1 MSSTKSFQSSLH
13 QSPSLSQ
20 ARYPGASTSSN
31 YSNSQP
37 FMSTLS
43 LSSAQNASPVIPAF
57 GHSIVMSSSML
68 SPKLTD
74 VNQTSPFVSN
84 SSSVITDGL
93 SLAPS
98 VSDMDFK
105 TTFFYG
111 SVSTPVPVL
120 SVTRSLLSPIN
131 ISKSYN
137 QSSLVIEQTVTRQA
151 SSGFNGTTISS
162 NETSPLPQS
171 ISFTNLGLRTTT
183 LSSHVQQP
191 RNTIVV
197 STQTNSSFNET
208 TISSSQTSFGA
219 SVDFTSSFNLLSA
232 APTSPLP
239 QSISS
244 TIWTF
249 RTTMFSSN
257 VQQTGISQA
266 VTRQTSYGINA
277 TTISSNESSLTTS
290 TDVNLT
296 LSLDVISVTPAMTV
310 SRSIN
315 FSILTFRATALS
327 SLVQSYAS
335 GAVYDGKSSVISATL
350 LQNVSINDSRLAA
363 SSLTAVSSS
372 LISSIGRTSFFAT
385 DPSPLQPNPM
395 MSKRHTT
402 FYSSY
407 SLLSSYLLTETSS
420 FAGLPGVES
429 LSSLGTVTSSQ
440 SPPTF
445 SVSGALSASE
455 TAQLSYL
462 TSVFVSKSSEVQV
475 SPSLPLSPLLSRDTL
490 LLTSRTVMTART
502 TLTTTGTMY
511 SSTGL
516 AIDSSQV
523 SLRSQASNVPSLPVL
538 TLKASSGFVS
548 SRSTSFIASLLKN
561 LTRTFNA
568 PKSVSLKA
576 SSSNLKFSSLT
587 LFQERTLSSKSSF
600 FKPPSTSFVLPTAKF
615 TSTNISRTLSDPF
628 SGVSSTALSLSSLAS
643 FQGSTRQP
651 SLRRSSSSDLSIST
665 SPAFDFGSTLNVTE
679 SRLHTE
685 DSSGLFSSSQ

>member
-1 MSSTKSFQSSLH
+1 MSNSSYPSVSSTKSFQSSLH

-57 GHSIVMSSSML
+57 GYSIVMSSSML
-68 SPKLTD
+68 SPELTD
-74 VNQTSPFVSN
+74 VNQTSPFVNN

-120 SVTRSLLSPIN
+120 SVTRGLLFPIN

-208 TISSSQTSFGA
+208 TISSNQTSFGA

-310 SRSIN
+310 SRSIS

-327 SLVQSYAS
+327 SLVQSMGDSSYAS
-335 GAVYDGKSSVISATL
+335 GAVYAGKSSVISATL
-350 LQNVSINDSRLAA
+350 LQNVSINDSRSYSETDSRLVA

-372 LISSIGRTSFFAT
+372 LISLIGRTSFFAT

-407 SLLSSYLLTETSS
+407 PLLSSYLLTETSS

-440 SPPTF
+440 GPPRTSCCVMQLSTAVMSHSSLLVHSMV
-445 SVSGALSASE
+445 SVSVTMHTPRYSVSSPVNYFTSTDAQPPSTKSKLSSKFSTASG
-455 TAQLSYL
+455 S
-462 TSVFVSKSSEVQV
+462 FV
-475 SPSLPLSPLLSRDTL
+475 
-490 LLTSRTVMTART
+490 LLTNGESTLAANGSATFT
-502 TLTTTGTMY
+502 T
-511 SSTGL
+511 
-516 AIDSSQV
+516 
-523 SLRSQASNVPSLPVL
+523 
-538 TLKASSGFVS
+538 VS
-548 SRSTSFIASLLKN
+548 SLANTSIWSGSDHLSKKYSLSTIFNPVQSTSITLHQ
-561 LTRTFNA
+561 
-568 PKSVSLKA
+568 A
-576 SSSNLKFSSLT
+576 SSSMHIQSSNSGRYST
-587 LFQERTLSSKSSF
+587 KNITSA
-600 FKPPSTSFVLPTAKF
+600 PS
-615 TSTNISRTLSDPF
+615 I
-628 SGVSSTALSLSSLAS
+628 VSQLIT
-643 FQGSTRQP
+643 P
-651 SLRRSSSSDLSIST
+651 YKMYKKLRRVKGH
-665 SPAFDFGSTLNVTE
+665 PWF
-679 SRLHTE
+679 
-685 DSSGLFSSSQ
+685 

>member
-1 MSSTKSFQSSLH
+1 MSNSSYPSVSSTKSFQSSLH

-68 SPKLTD
+68 SPELSD
-74 VNQTSPFVSN
+74 VNQTSPFVNN

-105 TTFFYG
+105 ITFFYG

-208 TISSSQTSFGA
+208 TISSNHTSFGA

-310 SRSIN
+310 SRSIS
-315 FSILTFRATALS
+315 FSILTFRVTALS
-327 SLVQSYAS
+327 SLVQSMGDSSYAS

-350 LQNVSINDSRLAA
+350 FQNVSINDSRSYSETDSRLAA
-363 SSLTAVSSS
+363 SPLTAVSSS
-372 LISSIGRTSFFAT
+372 
-385 DPSPLQPNPM
+385 
-395 MSKRHTT
+395 
-402 FYSSY
+402 
-407 SLLSSYLLTETSS
+407 LSSYLLTETSS

-440 SPPTF
+440 GPPRTSCCVMQLSTAVMSHSSLLVHSMV
-445 SVSGALSASE
+445 SVSVTMHTPRYSVSSPVNYFTSTDAQPPSTKSKLSSKFSTASG
-455 TAQLSYL
+455 S
-462 TSVFVSKSSEVQV
+462 FV
-475 SPSLPLSPLLSRDTL
+475 
-490 LLTSRTVMTART
+490 LLTNGESTLAANGSATFTTV
-502 TLTTTGTMY
+502 
-511 SSTGL
+511 SSL
-516 AIDSSQV
+516 ANTSI
-523 SLRSQASNVPSLPVL
+523 
-538 TLKASSGFVS
+538 SSGSDHLSKKYSLSTIFNPVQ
-548 SRSTSFIASLLKN
+548 STSITLHQ
-561 LTRTFNA
+561 
-568 PKSVSLKA
+568 A
-576 SSSNLKFSSLT
+576 SSSMHIQSSN
-587 LFQERTLSSKSSF
+587 F
-600 FKPPSTSFVLPTAKF
+600 
-615 TSTNISRTLSDPF
+615 
-628 SGVSSTALSLSSLAS
+628 
-643 FQGSTRQP
+643 
-651 SLRRSSSSDLSIST
+651 RRY
-665 SPAFDFGSTLNVTE
+665 
-679 SRLHTE
+679 
-685 DSSGLFSSSQ
+685 

>member
-13 QSPSLSQ
+13 QSPSLFQ

-68 SPKLTD
+68 SPELTD

-98 VSDMDFK
+98 VSHMDFK
-105 TTFFYG
+105 TTFFDG

-183 LSSHVQQP
+183 LSSHVRQP
-191 RNTIVV
+191 GVTIVV

-208 TISSSQTSFGA
+208 TISSNQTSFGA

-244 TIWTF
+244 TISTF

-266 VTRQTSYGINA
+266 VTRQTSYGIINA

-296 LSLDVISVTPAMTV
+296 LSLDVISVTPTMTV
-310 SRSIN
+310 SRSIS

-327 SLVQSYAS
+327 SLVQSMGDSSSTS
-335 GAVYDGKSSVISATL
+335 GAVYDRKSSVISATL
-350 LQNVSINDSRLAA
+350 LQNVSINDSRSYSETDSRLAA
-363 SSLTAVSSS
+363 SPLTAVSSS

-385 DPSPLQPNPM
+385 DPSPLQPNPL

-420 FAGLPGVES
+420 FEGLPGVES

-440 SPPTF
+440 GPPRTSCCVMQLSTAVMSHSSLLVHSMV
-445 SVSGALSASE
+445 SVSVTMHTPRYSVSSPVNYFTSTDAQPPSTKSKLSSKFSTASASE
-455 TAQLSYL
+455 S
-462 TSVFVSKSSEVQV
+462 
-475 SPSLPLSPLLSRDTL
+475 TL
-490 LLTSRTVMTART
+490 AFPTIPHT
-502 TLTTTGTMY
+502 TLIAESKT
-511 SSTGL
+511 
-516 AIDSSQV
+516 SSQNGESTLAANGSATFTAV
-523 SLRSQASNVPSLPVL
+523 SSLAN
-538 TLKASSGFVS
+538 TSISSGSDHLSKKYSLSTIFNPVQ
-548 SRSTSFIASLLKN
+548 STSTTLHQ
-561 LTRTFNA
+561 
-568 PKSVSLKA
+568 A
-576 SSSNLKFSSLT
+576 SSSLYIQSS
-587 LFQERTLSSKSSF
+587 
-600 FKPPSTSFVLPTAKF
+600 
-615 TSTNISRTLSDPF
+615 N
-628 SGVSSTALSLSSLAS
+628 SG
-643 FQGSTRQP
+643 RY
-651 SLRRSSSSDLSIST
+651 
-665 SPAFDFGSTLNVTE
+665 
-679 SRLHTE
+679 
-685 DSSGLFSSSQ
+685 

>member
-57 GHSIVMSSSML
+57 GYSIVMSSSML
-68 SPKLTD
+68 SPELTD
-74 VNQTSPFVSN
+74 VNQTSPFVNN

-208 TISSSQTSFGA
+208 TISSNQTSFGA

-296 LSLDVISVTPAMTV
+296 LSLDVISVTPAMSV
-310 SRSIN
+310 SRSIS

-327 SLVQSYAS
+327 SLVQSMGDSSYAS

-385 DPSPLQPNPM
+385 DPSSLQPNPM

-440 SPPTF
+440 GPPRTSCCVMQLSTAVMSHSSLLVHSMV
-445 SVSGALSASE
+445 SVSVTMHTPRYSVSSPVNYFTSTDAQPPSTKSKLSSKFSTASG
-455 TAQLSYL
+455 S
-462 TSVFVSKSSEVQV
+462 FV
-475 SPSLPLSPLLSRDTL
+475 
-490 LLTSRTVMTART
+490 LLTNGESTLAANGSATFTTV
-502 TLTTTGTMY
+502 
-511 SSTGL
+511 SSL
-516 AIDSSQV
+516 ANTSI
-523 SLRSQASNVPSLPVL
+523 
-538 TLKASSGFVS
+538 SSGSDHLSKKYSLSTIFNPVQ
-548 SRSTSFIASLLKN
+548 STSITLHQ
-561 LTRTFNA
+561 
-568 PKSVSLKA
+568 A
-576 SSSNLKFSSLT
+576 SSSMHIQSSNSGRYST
-587 LFQERTLSSKSSF
+587 KNITSA
-600 FKPPSTSFVLPTAKF
+600 PS
-615 TSTNISRTLSDPF
+615 I
-628 SGVSSTALSLSSLAS
+628 VSQLIT
-643 FQGSTRQP
+643 P
-651 SLRRSSSSDLSIST
+651 YKMYKKLRRVKGH
-665 SPAFDFGSTLNVTE
+665 PWF
-679 SRLHTE
+679 
-685 DSSGLFSSSQ
+685 

>member
-57 GHSIVMSSSML
+57 GYSIVMSSSML
-68 SPKLTD
+68 SPELSD
-74 VNQTSPFVSN
+74 VNQTSPFVNN

-162 NETSPLPQS
+162 NETSPQS

-183 LSSHVQQP
+183 MSSHVQQP
-191 RNTIVV
+191 RNTVVV

-208 TISSSQTSFGA
+208 TISSNQTSFGA

-310 SRSIN
+310 SRSIS

-327 SLVQSYAS
+327 SLVQSMGDSSYAS

-350 LQNVSINDSRLAA
+350 LQNVSINDSRSYSETDSRLAA
-363 SSLTAVSSS
+363 SPLTAVSSS

-407 SLLSSYLLTETSS
+407 SLLSSYLLTETSL
-420 FAGLPGVES
+420 FCGVCPASKS

-440 SPPTF
+440 GPPRT
-445 SVSGALSASE
+445 SCCVMETLNRGDVSLISFRPFHGIRFGYNAYTKIFCVVSRELFLPQPMHSLLQPS
-455 TAQLSYL
+455 QSYL
-462 TSVFVSKSSEVQV
+462 QSF
-475 SPSLPLSPLLSRDTL
+475 PLLL
-490 LLTSRTVMTART
+490 EALC
-502 TLTTTGTMY
+502 Y
-511 SSTGL
+511 S
-516 AIDSSQV
+516 Q
-523 SLRSQASNVPSLPVL
+523 
-538 TLKASSGFVS
+538 
-548 SRSTSFIASLLKN
+548 
-561 LTRTFNA
+561 
-568 PKSVSLKA
+568 
-576 SSSNLKFSSLT
+576 
-587 LFQERTLSSKSSF
+587 
-600 FKPPSTSFVLPTAKF
+600 
-615 TSTNISRTLSDPF
+615 
-628 SGVSSTALSLSSLAS
+628 
-643 FQGSTRQP
+643 
-651 SLRRSSSSDLSIST
+651 
-665 SPAFDFGSTLNVTE
+665 TE
-679 SRLHTE
+679 NRL
-685 DSSGLFSSSQ
+685 

>member
-68 SPKLTD
+68 SPELTD
-74 VNQTSPFVSN
+74 VNQTSPFVNN

-208 TISSSQTSFGA
+208 TISSNQTSFGA

-239 QSISS
+239 QSISF

-310 SRSIN
+310 SRSIS

-327 SLVQSYAS
+327 SLVQSMGDSSYAS

-372 LISSIGRTSFFAT
+372 LISSIGRTSLFAT

-420 FAGLPGVES
+420 FAGLLGVES

-440 SPPTF
+440 GPPRTSCCVMQLSTAVMSHSSLLVHSMV
-445 SVSGALSASE
+445 SVSVTMHTPRYSVSSSVNYFTSTDAQPPSTKSKLSSKFSTASG
-455 TAQLSYL
+455 S
-462 TSVFVSKSSEVQV
+462 FV
-475 SPSLPLSPLLSRDTL
+475 
-490 LLTSRTVMTART
+490 LLTNGESTLAANGSATFTTV
-502 TLTTTGTMY
+502 
-511 SSTGL
+511 SSL
-516 AIDSSQV
+516 ANTSI
-523 SLRSQASNVPSLPVL
+523 
-538 TLKASSGFVS
+538 SSGSGHLSKKYSLSTIFNPVQ
-548 SRSTSFIASLLKN
+548 STSITLHQ
-561 LTRTFNA
+561 
-568 PKSVSLKA
+568 A
-576 SSSNLKFSSLT
+576 SSSMHIQSSNSGRYST
-587 LFQERTLSSKSSF
+587 KNITSA
-600 FKPPSTSFVLPTAKF
+600 PS
-615 TSTNISRTLSDPF
+615 I
-628 SGVSSTALSLSSLAS
+628 VSQLIT
-643 FQGSTRQP
+643 P
-651 SLRRSSSSDLSIST
+651 YKMYKKLRRVKGH
-665 SPAFDFGSTLNVTE
+665 PWF
-679 SRLHTE
+679 
-685 DSSGLFSSSQ
+685 